1 MVQITTKHIERSWT
15 LLTIAGGA
23 LLALWTGYAWI
34 NAQNVADELV
44 TVEIAPAVAELS
56 KQTKALKDLA
66 KLEREAKLITQVSM
80 EQKCEAPGTTMPKD
94 YCDDVLHQ
102 KRMREAH
109 AAPSEV
115 QP

>member
-1 MVQITTKHIERSWT
+1 MVPITTKHVERTWT

-66 KLEREAKLITQVSM
+66 KLERQDKLTTQVAM
-80 EQKCEAPGTTMPKD
+80 ELKCEAAGNDMPKD
-94 YCDDVLHQ
+94 YCDDVLLK
-102 KRMREAH
+102 KRLRESDH
-109 AAPSEV
+109 DV